1 MVIKPQFDQ
10 VRETIYL
17 SLHASAHRSRSLGPR
32 IKRTK
37 ILEETRPVP
46 TYSDDEQ
53 SIIPR
58 ANKGKNRASSVQYN
72 ASVVQRDGD
81 TTRRS
86 SRAATSCELE
96 AEEDQIPDVE
106 MDDAPGQ
113 NGLPGLSIQYPDND
127 DEENGD
133 ERSLRFESSGSPAR
147 MTSYRLRPKSFSRS
161 RSVEDE
167 STFMDDSNLKSND
180 DYAELDQQVLNM
192 EEEQEAAEIVRLLEE
207 KEARARRIA
216 EAIAPSP
223 VASSRVSNQTESSN
237 GNANGTGGLRRA
249 GKVPNGS
256 RLREEIEHE
265 DEGDEAQ
272 RDQPNGIRDVRD
284 QTELNDGARE
294 RITIGRRVG
303 EFVRPV
309 WKLSQTANVIEWSI
323 AGKCIVGL
331 LLVAMV
337 YSAIS

>member
-1 MVIKPQFDQ
+1 MVIQPQFDQ

-17 SLHASAHRSRSLGPR
+17 SLHASAHRSRSIGPR

-37 ILEETRPVP
+37 ILEEIGRVS

-53 SIIPR
+53 SVVPR
-58 ANKGKNRASSVQYN
+58 ANKGKNRASSVQHN
-72 ASVVQRDGD
+72 ASVVPRDED
-81 TTRRS
+81 TTRHS

-113 NGLPGLSIQYPDND
+113 DGLPGLSIQYPDND

-180 DYAELDQQVLNM
+180 DYAELDRQVLNM
-192 EEEQEAAEIVRLLEE
+192 EAEQEAAEIVRLLEE

-223 VASSRVSNQTESSN
+223 VASSRVSNRRESSN
-237 GNANGTGGLRRA
+237 GNTNGTGGLRRA
-249 GKVPNGS
+249 GKGPDGS

-265 DEGDEAQ
+265 DVVEEQ
-272 RDQPNGIRDVRD
+272 RDQSNGIRDKRD

-331 LLVAMV
+331 LLIAMI